1 MNYGTRCPCGVQYC
15 RITPEGKLTPCPYL
29 PVVAAD
35 LRQVSFAEAW
45 RASPVFRQLR
55 SGDLGGKCGN
65 CGYRALCG
73 GCRARAYADTG
84 DPLAADASCAYEP
97 AGVEAVIGPQ
107 REITYGMPS
116 SPTLEWTEAAT
127 ARTRRIPG
135 FVRGV
140 VVSRIE
146 AYARSHGHA
155 VVTVE
160 LMDEVRRTLP
170 VDFSKR
176 MPFFLRGE
184 DGTRMQG

>member
-1 MNYGTRCPCGVQYC
+1 
-15 RITPEGKLTPCPYL
+15 
-29 PVVAAD
+29 
-35 LRQVSFAEAW
+35 
-45 RASPVFRQLR
+45 
-55 SGDLGGKCGN
+55 
-65 CGYRALCG
+65 
-73 GCRARAYADTG
+73 
-84 DPLAADASCAYEP
+84 
-97 AGVEAVIGPQ
+97 
-107 REITYGMPS
+107 MPS